1 MLKSYSK
8 GVQGLENDNY
18 WERLKKL
25 RLSSV
30 QRRME
35 RYRIMYVWKVITEKV
50 PNFGLHRDSNHRR
63 GRMIHIKK
71 YRSNST
77 TQAKNLIDQ
86 SLGVH
91 GGGLF
96 NLLPVDIRNFEGS
109 TDNFKM
115 RLDEFLNNIPDKP
128 QCEGL
133 HPDPINSRTCK
144 NSNTLMDWVPYLNIR
159 DRRLHMDPM
168 ETL

>member
-1 MLKSYSK
+1 M
-8 GVQGLENDNY
+8 G
-18 WERLKKL
+18 
-25 RLSSV
+25 
-30 QRRME
+30 
-35 RYRIMYVWKVITEKV
+35 VWKIITGKV
-50 PNFGLHRDSNHRR
+50 QNFGLHWDSNHRR

-77 TQAKNLIDQ
+77 TQAKNSIDQ

-109 TDNFKM
+109 TDQFKTLLDNFLM
-115 RLDEFLNNIPDKP
+115 NIPDKP

-133 HPDPINSRTCK
+133 HPDPISK
-144 NSNTLMDWVPYLNIR
+144 V
-159 DRRLHMDPM
+159 
-168 ETL
+168 